1 SAAQCDPHSL
11 AFEIIRML
19 HHLSGLLDRVFYAQV
34 TGTKPVQ
41 VQVEALAEWAF
52 TLDLTLKGKE
62 ISVTR
67 STVAPGSFEIVGD
80 TNGWIVVPEK
90 NKDGV
95 PVLDLKRWRS
105 VLAWALFGLPSA
117 ANSETYH
124 PSARSLLSYFTR
136 NVHGAYD
143 SPFTHFG
150 NQKVWDIQVHNA
162 FLLGLNWEK
171 AARWQQLK
179 DQKNALD
186 ALKKA
191 IKTGAIDGELTSL
204 GELEAQRVRLCIAIW
219 QSRPKVDH
227 MIPM

>member
-1 SAAQCDPHSL
+1 
-11 AFEIIRML
+11 ML